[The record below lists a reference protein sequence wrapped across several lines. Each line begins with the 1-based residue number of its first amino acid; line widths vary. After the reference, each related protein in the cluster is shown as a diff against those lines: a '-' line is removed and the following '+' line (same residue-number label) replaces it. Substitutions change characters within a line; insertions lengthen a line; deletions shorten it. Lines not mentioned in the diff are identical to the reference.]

1 MLIKVLVM
9 DAILNIFKLEMLC
22 SYVLHRN
29 SSYGIICDD
38 LCEDEIALLRS

>member
-1 MLIKVLVM
+1 MKVCVM
-9 DAILNIFKLEMLC
+9 NAILNIFKLEMLC

-38 LCEDEIALLRS
+38 LCDDEIALLRS